1 MLVSWLDKT
10 SITTN
15 DMTQEGLE
23 NLKAVLR
30 KAIELQVNATLVMA
44 TLQSIYCDEEDE
56 LDRNAEKSLLSAIDL
71 AKWSMHHTVSITKEI
86 QKAYGIEKGLA
97 KLEDI
102 LDKEQDDDDRRDN
115 NTSPR
120 VER

>member
-15 DMTQEGLE
+15 TMTKQGLE

-30 KAIELQVNATLVMA
+30 KAIELQTDAVVVMSV
-44 TLQSIYCDEEDE
+44 LQSIYCDEEEE
-56 LDRNAEKSLLSAIDL
+56 LEQESEEKILSAVNL
-71 AKWSMHHTVSITKEI
+71 TRTTLNFTTSTVLDI
-86 QKAYGIEKGLA
+86 QKAYGVEKGLA

-102 LDKEQDDDDRRDN
+102 LGKEQDN
-115 NTSPR
+115 
-120 VER
+120 E